1 MSRDIPHGSVEKR
14 GSRYRATYYDP
25 AGTLTASGRPRK
37 VYSPMSFT
45 ARADAEAWL
54 IAEYELIRWGNWQ
67 HPKDRAAAKAR
78 TATTLDDYL
87 DRFIAARGYR
97 PSTEATMRSVYKTR
111 IKPHLGDRPL
121 ADLTAPDVKAWQA
134 ALKADPA
141 TSATLKRNR
150 DAFAML
156 STMFTQAVEHGL
168 VEVNPCSGV
177 KVRKP
182 KADAKTVPTVEQ
194 VTELIGLMPEH
205 YRLPTALMA
214 WSGLRV
220 GEVAGLQRAD
230 AYAVTTGG
238 QTVHYVH
245 VRRTVQRVAGEWI
258 TTPGKTEEARRRV
271 PVPPHIV
278 PFLVWHLQR
287 YTADAADAPLCVN
300 KDGGMIVRQRYA
312 RVLADRAGQVG
323 CPDLTPHVLRHF
335 AATQYARMGAG
346 VPDLQAWLGHADPA
360 MSLHYAK
367 AANGRAEQLAAAM
380 SALATGESA

>member
-1 MSRDIPHGSVEKR
+1 MSRDIPHGSIEKR
-14 GSRYRATYYDP
+14 GNRYRASYYDP
-25 AGTLTASGRPRK
+25 TGALTPSGRPKK
-37 VYSPMSFT
+37 VYGPHSFDT
-45 ARADAEAWL
+45 RADAEAWL

-67 HPKDRAAAKAR
+67 HPRDRAAATAR
-78 TATTLDDYL
+78 DAITLDDYL
-87 DRFIAARGYR
+87 DRFIDARGYR

-111 IKPHLGDRPL
+111 IKPHLGDHAL
-121 ADLTAPDVKAWQA
+121 ADITAADVKGWQA

-141 TSATLKRNR
+141 TATTAKRNR

-156 STMFTQAVEHGL
+156 STMLAQAIEHEL
-168 VEVNPCSGV
+168 VDVNACSGV

-182 KADAKTVPTVEQ
+182 KADAKALPTVEQ

-214 WSGLRV
+214 WCGLRI
-220 GEVAGLQRAD
+220 GEAAGLRRAD
-230 AYAVTTGG
+230 VRTVTTGG
-238 QTVHYVH
+238 QTTHYVH
-245 VRRTVQRVAGEWI
+245 VHRTVQRVAGEWI

-271 PVPPHIV
+271 PVPPHVV
-278 PFLVWHLQR
+278 PFLEWHMHR
-287 YTADAADAPLCVN
+287 FTADASDAPLCVN

-312 RVLADRAGQVG
+312 RVLKDRGEQVG
-323 CPDLTPHVLRHF
+323 CEGLTPHTLRHF

-367 AANGRAEQLAAAM
+367 AANGRAEQLAAAL
-380 SALATGESA
+380 SQLARGDAA